1 MPWRK
6 YRQVHKI
13 LGTSKETKSKRKAVT
28 YKVELIDSI
37 RFMASSPNTDDTF
50 VEGPHKGKCK
60 DYRSYLEHV
69 IVNNGSNV

>member
-6 YRQVHKI
+6 YREVHKI

-50 VEGPHKGKCK
+50 VEGPRKGKCK

>member
-6 YRQVHKI
+6 YREVHKI

-50 VEGPHKGKCK
+50 DTHKGKCK